1 MLRRQLSR
9 PIGPRWL
16 IPVFFASP
24 VARVRPVHNERPRNV
39 YLSKTSHAAPLRPF
53 RGSSRAVVGGV
64 CALVLAIIH
73 MPAFAMLCGNSQ
85 PVPETQKT
93 INIRAVGDIVLGT
106 NWPEPDKHIPPDVEH
121 RYFAGIGD
129 LLSSGDVVFG
139 NLEGTMTDAGASTKK
154 TGKGTQFAFRM
165 PPRFAGIL
173 SDAGFTV
180 LNIANNHT
188 SDFGAAGLEDTVE
201 AIRSHGMFAVGLPN
215 DIVYQEV
222 KGVRIAWIGFSY
234 LGIHNSIHDLGELE
248 RLVHQARRYA
258 KIVIVTFHG
267 GAEGS
272 DALRVVDDQEMY
284 LGEKRGNPV
293 RFART
298 AVDAGA
304 DLVLG
309 HGPHVLRGVECYRN
323 KLIVYSL
330 GNFVGYQAFSTK
342 RAAAISMILD
352 VTFDQDGQLR
362 GVQFHPIRF
371 TGENLPVTDPRRRA
385 LYLLND
391 LSQKPPLQ
399 NEGTVLTGPLDGDRA
414 YQAYQRW
421 LRSEDLE
428 SQLIP

>member
-1 MLRRQLSR
+1 M
-9 PIGPRWL
+9 
-16 IPVFFASP
+16 
-24 VARVRPVHNERPRNV
+24 
-39 YLSKTSHAAPLRPF
+39 
-53 RGSSRAVVGGV
+53 
-64 CALVLAIIH
+64 
-73 MPAFAMLCGNSQ
+73 
-85 PVPETQKT
+85 
-93 INIRAVGDIVLGT
+93 LGT
-106 NWPEPDKHIPPDVEH
+106 TWPDGQIPSEVEH
-121 RYFAGIGD
+121 RYFAGVGD

-139 NLEGTMTDAGASTKK
+139 NLEGTLTDAGESTKQM
-154 TGKGTQFAFRM
+154 GKGTQYAFRM

-173 SDAGFTV
+173 RDAGFNV
-180 LNIANNHT
+180 LSVANNHT
-188 SDFGAAGLEDTVE
+188 SDFGPVGLEDTVNS
-201 AIRSHGMFAVGLPN
+201 IRSNGMFVVGLPN
-215 DIVYQEV
+215 DIVYEEV

-234 LGIHNSIHDLGELE
+234 LGMHNSIHDLGQLV

-258 KIVIVTFHG
+258 KLVIVTFHG

-272 DALRVVDDQEMY
+272 DALRVIDGQEMY

-342 RAAAISMILD
+342 RAAAVSMILD
-352 VTFDQDGQLR
+352 VTLDEAGRLR
-362 GVQFHPIRF
+362 HVEFHSIRF
-371 TGENLPVTDPRRRA
+371 TGEHLPEIDPRRRA

-399 NEGTVLTGPLDGDRA
+399 NQTTVLPGPLDADRDYRS
-414 YQAYQRW
+414 YQGW
-421 LRSEDLE
+421 LRKEDLE
-428 SQLIP
+428 IQLSN

>member
-1 MLRRQLSR
+1 M
-9 PIGPRWL
+9 
-16 IPVFFASP
+16 
-24 VARVRPVHNERPRNV
+24 
-39 YLSKTSHAAPLRPF
+39 
-53 RGSSRAVVGGV
+53 
-64 CALVLAIIH
+64 
-73 MPAFAMLCGNSQ
+73 
-85 PVPETQKT
+85 
-93 INIRAVGDIVLGT
+93 VLGT
-106 NWPEPDKHIPPDVEH
+106 NWPEPDKQIPPDVEY
-121 RYFAGIGD
+121 RYFAGVGD
-129 LLSSGDVVFG
+129 LLSNGDVVFG
-139 NLEGTMTDAGASTKK
+139 NFEGTMTDAGESTKK
-154 TGKGTQFAFRM
+154 SGKGTQYAFRM

-173 SDAGFTV
+173 SAAGFNV

-188 SDFGAAGLEDTVE
+188 SDFGSAGLQDTVE

-234 LGIHNSIHDLGELE
+234 LGLHNSIHDLDELA
-248 RLVHQARRYA
+248 RLVKQARRYA

-284 LGEKRGNPV
+284 LGEKRGNPF
-293 RFART
+293 RFARA

-352 VTFDQDGQLR
+352 VTLSEDGQLR
-362 GVQFHPIRF
+362 SVQFHPVRF
-371 TGENLPVTDPRRRA
+371 TGENLPEIDPRRKA

-391 LSQKPPLQ
+391 LSKLPPLE
-399 NEGTVLTGPLDGDRA
+399 NENNVLPGPLESDSA
-414 YQAYQRW
+414 YRAYQRW
-421 LRSEDLE
+421 LRAQDLE